1 MVIREGLR
9 PGGRSARVQ
18 ESVHSAVKS
27 LLAEMPREAITVAMI
42 AGRAEVTPST
52 IYRRWGDLPSLL
64 ADVAV
69 ERFYPDSMPADT
81 GSLKSDLE
89 TWAQS
94 YQEEMTSSPGRA
106 MIRDVLAA
114 MESDGS
120 GPACQ
125 CADIVRA
132 QVQVIFERAHARSE
146 SVPVMHD
153 VLDTVIAPVMYR
165 MLFDNQPLDPAFTRK
180 RVGVL
185 LDALPPVSAPLSA
198 PRKTR
203 AKTA

>member
-1 MVIREGLR
+1 MVVREGLR

-18 ESVHSAVKS
+18 ESVHNAVKS
-27 LLAEMPREAITVAMI
+27 LLAEMSRDEITVAMI

-52 IYRRWGDLPSLL
+52 IYRRWGDLPTLL

-69 ERFYPDSMPADT
+69 ERFYPDSMPADK

-89 TWAQS
+89 SWAQS

-132 QVQVIFERAHARSE
+132 QVAVIFERALSRGE
-146 SVPVMHD
+146 PVPAIHD

-165 MLFDNQPLDPAFTRK
+165 MLFDNQSLDPAFTRM
-180 RVGVL
+180 RVAVL
-185 LDALPPVSAPLSA
+185 LDAFQPVSS

-203 AKTA
+203 TKTV